1 MRANLPTLCWGG
13 ARSPVYRL
21 WTRPTNHSIVP
32 DGSSTQALLDER
44 CNRVPKGGPS
54 RFRLVGRS
62 RASHRMSLL
71 VASSSQPARVQPA
84 QFVRGCVCPLR
95 QFSRTMVFIAGHP
108 SGLLFFYCS
117 FPPWFCWTDGRSV
130 IVFLHTIRLTRLN
143 DGCSFRMKTT

>member
-1 MRANLPTLCWGG
+1 MLVRANLPTLCWGG
-13 ARSPVYRL
+13 ARSAVYRL
-21 WTRPTNHSIVP
+21 WSRPTNHSMQCRT

-71 VASSSQPARVQPA
+71 ERVLQPASQPARVQPA

-117 FPPWFCWTDGRSV
+117 FPPWFCWTDSTSV
-130 IVFLHTIRLTRLN
+130 IVFYTPF
-143 DGCSFRMKTT
+143 G